1 MCQFFSFCMDEYG
14 KKYYFDWEQRLEEK
28 HDGVDSHDHI
38 ITKYRL
44 SDKMINCFEF
54 NPLTKEFQVDKINT
68 IDNRVQAEEWV
79 RKLDFKKIVEP
90 LIIKPITNPF
100 KGRAKKPA
108 IEQVQLLKYWDSVRA
123 SVRASV
129 WDSVWDSVRDSVR
142 ASVRDSVWDSV
153 RASVRASVWDS
164 VRDSVWDSVRASV
177 RDSVRASV
185 RDSVWD
191 SVWDYISSFFN
202 IQYKY
207 DYTPATKLW
216 EAGFV
221 PSFDGKTWRLHSGK
235 SAKIVYEWTKG
246 E

>member
-28 HDGVDSHDHI
+28 HNGVDSHDHI
-38 ITKYRL
+38 ITKYKL
-44 SDKMINCFEF
+44 SDKVINCFEF
-54 NPLTKEFQVDKINT
+54 NPLTKMFQVDKINT

-79 RKLDFKKIVEP
+79 NKLDFKKIVEP
-90 LIIKPITNPF
+90 LIIKSIINPL
-100 KGRAKKPA
+100 KGRAKKPT
-108 IEQVQLLKYWDSVRA
+108 IEQIQLLKDW
-123 SVRASV
+123 ASV
-129 WDSVWDSVRDSVR
+129 WDSVWASVGDSVW
-142 ASVRDSVWDSV
+142 ASVWDSV
-153 RASVRASVWDS
+153 RASVE
-164 VRDSVWDSVRASV
+164 
-177 RDSVRASV
+177 
-185 RDSVWD
+185 
-191 SVWDYISSFFN
+191 DYISSFFN

>member
-1 MCQFFSFCMDEYG
+1 
-14 KKYYFDWEQRLEEK
+14 
-28 HDGVDSHDHI
+28 
-38 ITKYRL
+38 L

-54 NPLTKEFQVDKINT
+54 NPLTKMFQVDKINT

-79 RKLDFKKIVEP
+79 NKLDFKKIVEP
-90 LIIKPITNPF
+90 LIIKSIINPL
-100 KGRAKKPA
+100 KGRAKKPT
-108 IEQVQLLKYWDSVRA
+108 IEQIQLLKDW
-123 SVRASV
+123 ASV
-129 WDSVWDSVRDSVR
+129 WDSVWASVGDSVW
-142 ASVRDSVWDSV
+142 ASVWDSV
-153 RASVRASVWDS
+153 RASVE
-164 VRDSVWDSVRASV
+164 
-177 RDSVRASV
+177 
-185 RDSVWD
+185 
-191 SVWDYISSFFN
+191 DYISSFFN